1 MIFEGYTVTVDAT
14 AEPVTAEELRDWLRL
29 DDTSQDDM
37 LEGMITA
44 ARVAVEQHTHRSFVE
59 KTIKQSLAD
68 FPASGCI
75 ELLFPP
81 LSSVSSVAYYDTDGT
96 EQTIDASNYIAI
108 TNRTVGLVQAADT
121 YSWPSTYE
129 RADAVNVT
137 FVAGIPSA
145 EITKTAKVLIK
156 LIAADLYEHSEA
168 QSELRL
174 DENRQWKFMID
185 SISCKDYY

>member
-1 MIFEGYTVTVDAT
+1 MKFEGYTVTVDAT

-29 DDTSQDDM
+29 DDTSQDTM

-44 ARVAVEQHTHRSFVE
+44 ARVAVEQHTHRAFVE
-59 KTIKQSLAD
+59 KTIKQSLAG

-81 LSSVSSVAYYDTDGT
+81 LDSVSSVKYYDTDGT
-96 EQTIDASNYIAI
+96 EQTIDSSNYIVDA
-108 TNRTVGLVQAADT
+108 NRTVGLIQGVDNF
-121 YSWPSTYE
+121 SWPSSYE
-129 RADAVNVT
+129 RSDAVNVT
-137 FVAGIPSA
+137 FVTGKADA

-156 LIAADLYEHSEA
+156 LIAADLYEHAES

-174 DENRQWKFMID
+174 EENRQWKFMLD
-185 SISCKDYY
+185 AISCKDFY